1 MDFIDW
7 AEHVFSELVV
17 LHKAD
22 SFNRS
27 IGVDER
33 KLAAAIF
40 GEALSRSPDFYT
52 SRKRMAILEAL
63 DDLKRCGVLEEHSGS
78 RGFYKPS
85 PRVRGLERDFI
96 PLWQAICRDGLD
108 PDQEQLLKAVAEL
121 SHFEETDFGRVQ
133 EVGDDPVLASLGWA
147 EGMDKAWPIVQ
158 ELDNGG
164 LIKAVMTSGPSFEA
178 RVTYRGLVWLNKRAF
193 TVEAMFIDE
202 LVKEWETT
210 SVEFKREVHTDTPGE
225 KAELTKDV
233 LALVNT
239 QASGQRWLIVGFDN
253 GTREWACPPDPKL
266 TQDHIEQLMS
276 VYTDPV
282 IDVRYE
288 VVGYRDGKVGK
299 LEVLRNPK
307 KLPYHVKKSVGDARK
322 RVEEGDVFVRHGSQ
336 VEHPTPAE
344 LRALEEEGDRARAA
358 SS

>member
-1 MDFIDW
+1 
-7 AEHVFSELVV
+7 
-17 LHKAD
+17 
-22 SFNRS
+22 
-27 IGVDER
+27 
-33 KLAAAIF
+33 
-40 GEALSRSPDFYT
+40 
-52 SRKRMAILEAL
+52 
-63 DDLKRCGVLEEHSGS
+63 
-78 RGFYKPS
+78 
-85 PRVRGLERDFI
+85 
-96 PLWQAICRDGLD
+96 
-108 PDQEQLLKAVAEL
+108 
-121 SHFEETDFGRVQ
+121 
-133 EVGDDPVLASLGWA
+133 
-147 EGMDKAWPIVQ
+147 MDKAWPIVQ